1 MEEMKEYI
9 DNKISEKVPVD
20 SYHQADEFAKLRE
33 EMLAYVDSKIDQV
46 SQTQTSE
53 FLRVEGSIDQ
63 LNSKVENIEQ
73 EINTLWKSLESQNQD
88 STVSIATEAT
98 RKTTEAINE
107 SITSTTK
114 KSRIFEP
121 RISDK

>member
-73 EINTLWKSLESQNQD
+73 EINTL
-88 STVSIATEAT
+88 
-98 RKTTEAINE
+98 
-107 SITSTTK
+107 
-114 KSRIFEP
+114 F
-121 RISDK
+121 